1 LFIRYSTVG
10 IFHENWKAGYA
21 YPQYI
26 GKIPRKF
33 VNLNCKFTYC
43 VVAPFQSP
51 DPQIRFYSRGPL
63 NVPWP
68 PGGQLGP
75 RLGTPSL
82 EALCLGLGPV
92 NVFFNRS
99 EVPLPMGLVG
109 SLLFRK
115 CIQPP
120 LYKNILRIVC
130 FYIFF
135 LLNCTVTFWMEH
147 LYVYMF

>member
-115 CIQPP
+115 CTQPP

-130 FYIFF
+130 FSIFF

-147 LYVYMF
+147 LYMF